1 MTTNNDEDLAPTEG
15 LPGRRQVLP
24 GSEGTLPEGH
34 RIGHYRIEALLGRG
48 GMGEVYRAGQLEPIH
63 RTVALKLLHSRRLDA
78 RHLAYFEV
86 EQQLLA
92 QMKHPAIAQVFDAG
106 TTVDG
111 QPYFA
116 MEYIEGSPL
125 NRYCDHARLGLRERL
140 ALFIRI
146 CEGVQH
152 AHQKGVIHRDL
163 KPGNILVTEVDG
175 RAMPKII
182 DFGIATAATRS
193 LAVGDAQ
200 AALERAGTPD
210 YMSPEQAGLA
220 AQEVDTRSD
229 VYSLGI
235 VLYELIAGRRPDS
248 VTSEAARTASLTL
261 RAPSE
266 QIATLSPVDAR
277 VRAEQMRVSPPQLRR
292 VLRRELDWVVM
303 KAIRRDRNERYS
315 SAAEL
320 ADDLRRFLDNR
331 PLSAVPPRP
340 TYVLGKYIAR
350 HRLAFA
356 SATAIALAVLAGLA
370 LSVYGLQQAQA
381 QRRVAEARQAELE
394 QVAAFQQSMLEGI
407 DIAAM
412 GQALLDDQRAQLV
425 KHGASESD
433 LAAFDRQAGT
443 ISWTDI
449 ARGNLQSQVLERA
462 LAAIDRDFA
471 AQPALAAD
479 LRESIAGVLSSLGLY
494 PRAVDV
500 LRGVAAQRERSLGAG
515 HSKTLRAL
523 RELAIALSADGKAA
537 EAGPLLDRA
546 GALAATRP
554 AGDDERLRIALA
566 HTQVLYDQGD
576 MGGAKAQ
583 QQALY
588 DTVVAARGANDE
600 LALDVLG
607 RLATT
612 RFRTGDVAAALKDY
626 ETIYAQR
633 LKTGGIG
640 DERTQAAMADLARAR
655 GESGDFAGSLALSD
669 QLIKA
674 MRARLG
680 AEHPDTLA
688 QVNTKVV
695 TLIRSGRL
703 KDAVVDLDALVD
715 SARRVL
721 GPTHPRTLRYLQ
733 NQASLRAKLGDYDQ
747 AIKLQEALYATRR
760 KQLGD
765 AHPDVL
771 ISKIS
776 LASMFA
782 DAGRIKE
789 AIPIAREGC
798 GAMVAAVGEG
808 HRDSSGCFYLL
819 GDFYLQV
826 GDASAAV
833 PNLKRALAAQES
845 HDGPDHART
854 IQTALALDEAYR
866 GLHDAAASKALRE
879 RLFVPFLAQPLDDL
893 DEGQRHQRE
902 DVAKVMAVR

>member
-1 MTTNNDEDLAPTEG
+1 MTTNNNDDLAATEG
-15 LPGRRQVLP
+15 LPGRSRALP
-24 GSEGTLPEGH
+24 GAEGTLPEGH
-34 RIGHYRIEALLGRG
+34 RVGHYRIEGLLGRG
-48 GMGEVYRAGQLEPIH
+48 GMGEVYRAEQLEPIH

-92 QMKHPAIAQVFDAG
+92 HMKHPAIAQVFDAG
-106 TTVDG
+106 ATAAG
-111 QPYFA
+111 QPYFV
-116 MEYIEGSPL
+116 MEYIEGNPVTL
-125 NRYCDHARLGLRERL
+125 YCDQARLGLRERL

-146 CEGVQH
+146 CEGAQH

-175 RAMPKII
+175 RATPKII
-182 DFGIATAATRS
+182 DFGIATAATRA
-193 LAVGDAQ
+193 LVVGEAR

-235 VLYELIAGRRPDS
+235 VLYELIAGCRPEGL
-248 VTSEAARTASLTL
+248 TGEAARTASLTL

-266 QIATLSPVDAR
+266 QIATLAPDDAR
-277 VRAEQMRVSPPQLRR
+277 LRAEHLRLSPPRLRR
-292 VLRRELDWVVM
+292 LLRRELDWVVM
-303 KAIRRDRNERYS
+303 KAIRRDRNERYC

-320 ADDLRRFLDNR
+320 ADDLRRFLDDR

-370 LSVYGLQQAQA
+370 LSVYGLQQAQQ
-381 QRRVAEARQAELE
+381 QRRVAESRQAELE
-394 QVAAFQQSMLEGI
+394 QVAEFQQSMLEGI

-412 GQALLDDQRAQLV
+412 GQALLDNERAQLL
-425 KHGASESD
+425 KQGSSDAD
-433 LAAFDRQAGT
+433 LAVFDRQAAV
-443 ISWTDI
+443 ISWTDV

-462 LAAIDRDFA
+462 LTAIDRDFA
-471 AQPALAAD
+471 RQPALAAD

-494 PRAVDV
+494 PRAVEV
-500 LRGVAAQRERSLGAG
+500 LRGVAAQREVSLGTG
-515 HSKTLRAL
+515 DLKTLRAM

-537 EAGPLLDRA
+537 DAGPLLDRA
-546 GALAATRP
+546 GALAAVRP
-554 AGDDERLRIALA
+554 AGDEERLRIALA

-576 MGGAKAQ
+576 MKGALAQ

-588 DTVVAARGANDE
+588 DAVVTARGANDG
-600 LALDVLG
+600 LSLDVLG

-612 RFRTGDVAAALKDY
+612 RFRTGDVPAALKDY

-640 DERTQAAMADLARAR
+640 EARTQAAMADLARAR
-655 GESGDFAGSLALSD
+655 GESGDFAGSLALSGP
-669 QLIKA
+669 LIKA
-674 MRARLG
+674 MRERLG

-695 TLIRSGRL
+695 TLIRSDRL
-703 KDAVVDLDALVD
+703 KEAVVDLDALVD

-721 GPTHPRTLRYLQ
+721 GPAHPRTLRYMQ

-747 AIKLQEALYATRR
+747 AIALQETLYALRR
-760 KQLGD
+760 RLLGD
-765 AHPDVL
+765 GHPDVL
-771 ISKIS
+771 ISQIS
-776 LASMFA
+776 LASILA
-782 DAGRIKE
+782 DAGRIQE
-789 AIPIAREGC
+789 AIPIARDGC
-798 GAMVAAVGEG
+798 DAMVAAVGEG
-808 HRDSSGCFYLL
+808 HRDSSGCFSLL
-819 GDFYLQV
+819 GDLFLR
-826 GDASAAV
+826 DKKPAAAV
-833 PNLKRALAAQES
+833 PNLKRALFAQEA
-845 HDGPDHART
+845 HDGPDHAKT
-854 IQTALALDEAYR
+854 IQTALALDKAYAA
-866 GLHDAAASKALRE
+866 LHDDAASNALRE
-879 RLFVPFLAQPLDDL
+879 RLFVAFLAQPLDDL
-893 DEGQRHQRE
+893 DDGQRKQRE
-902 DVAKVMAVR
+902 DVARVMASR

>member
-1 MTTNNDEDLAPTEG
+1 MPTNTDDDLAPTEG
-15 LPGRRQVLP
+15 LPGRGQALP
-24 GSEGTLPEGH
+24 GAEGTLAAGH
-34 RIGHYRIEALLGRG
+34 RIGHYRIDALLGRG
-48 GMGEVYRAGQLEPIH
+48 GMGEVYRAEQLEPIH

-92 QMKHPAIAQVFDAG
+92 HMKHPAIAQVFDAG
-106 TTVDG
+106 ATTDG
-111 QPYFA
+111 QPYFV
-116 MEYIEGSPL
+116 MEYIEGSPVTA
-125 NRYCDHARLGLRERL
+125 YCEQARLGLRERL

-175 RAMPKII
+175 RATPKII

-248 VTSEAARTASLTL
+248 LTGEAARTASLTL

-266 QIATLSPVDAR
+266 QIATLAPGDAR
-277 VRAEQMRVSPPQLRR
+277 VRADQMQLTPPRLRR
-292 VLRRELDWVVM
+292 LLRRELDWVVM
-303 KAIRRDRNERYS
+303 KGIRRDRNERYS

-340 TYVLGKYIAR
+340 TYLLGKYIAR

-356 SATAIALAVLAGLA
+356 SSAAIVLAVLSGLA

-381 QRRVAEARQAELE
+381 QRRVAESRQAELE

-412 GQALLDDQRAQLV
+412 GQALLDNERAQLA
-425 KHGASESD
+425 KQGASDAD
-433 LAAFDRQAGT
+433 LAVFDRQAAT
-443 ISWTDI
+443 ISWTDV

-462 LAAIDRDFA
+462 LTAIDRDFA
-471 AQPALAAD
+471 KQPALAAD

-494 PRAVDV
+494 PRAVEV
-500 LRGVAAQRERSLGAG
+500 LRGVAAQREASLGAA
-515 HSKTLRAL
+515 HSKTLRAM

-554 AGDDERLRIALA
+554 PGDEERFRIALA

-576 MGGAKAQ
+576 MKGAMAQ
-583 QQALY
+583 QQTLY
-588 DTVVAARGANDE
+588 DAVVAARGANDE

-612 RFRTGDVAAALKDY
+612 RFRTGDVDAALKDY
-626 ETIYAQR
+626 ETIYAR
-633 LKTGGIG
+633 RMKTGGIG
-640 DERTQAAMADLARAR
+640 DERTQAVMADLARAR

-688 QVNTKVV
+688 QINTKVV
-695 TLIRSGRL
+695 TLIRSNHL
-703 KDAVVDLDALVD
+703 KEAVVDLDALVD
-715 SARRVL
+715 SAKRVL
-721 GPTHPRTLRYLQ
+721 GPTHPRTLRYMQ

-747 AIKLQEALYATRR
+747 AIKLQEALYALRR

-776 LASMFA
+776 LGSMVA
-782 DAGRIKE
+782 DAGRVND
-789 AIPIAREGC
+789 AIPIVRDGC
-798 GAMVAAVGEG
+798 GAMVAAVGES

-819 GDFYLQV
+819 GDLYLR
-826 GDASAAV
+826 DNDPAAAV
-833 PNLKRALAAQES
+833 PNLERALAAQKGKE
-845 HDGPDHART
+845 GPFDPKT
-854 IQTALALDEAYR
+854 IQTALALDRAYR
-866 GLHDAAASKALRE
+866 STGQGQESRTLRAE
-879 RLFVPFLAQPLDDL
+879 VLQPFLAEPEDALDD
-893 DEGQRHQRE
+893 GQRQRRAE
-902 DVAKVMAVR
+902 VLSAMRSR